1 MRTQL
6 LTIFLTIV
14 ILLTFISLASDLRI
28 YRIVSPSMEPSLPV
42 GSLIIVSLTEPIE
55 VGDIVAYELEVSG
68 RSYTLVHRVVDI
80 RDNVY
85 LIKADVDDSSLGEI
99 VKAENIIGKVV
110 LAIPFLGYLAGVIIA
125 IPAIIILIPLIAKKG
140 GVGFPVAAFTSFLP
154 SILPLQGMA
163 LSIGR
168 IPFTLLMVSAVTIGR
183 IIELKEKDMAEIIY
197 TLVTAVSIIN
207 LSVVEMVREIVH

>member
-6 LTIFLTIV
+6 LTIFLTTV

-125 IPAIIILIPLIAKKG
+125 VPAIIILIPLIAKKG

-168 IPFTLLMVSAVTIGR
+168 IPFTLLMVSAVIIGR

-197 TLVTAVSIIN
+197 TLVAAVSIIN

>member
-6 LTIFLTIV
+6 LTIFLTTV
-14 ILLTFISLASDLRI
+14 ILLTFISLASDSRI

-125 IPAIIILIPLIAKKG
+125 VPAIIILIP
-140 GVGFPVAAFTSFLP
+140 
-154 SILPLQGMA
+154 
-163 LSIGR
+163 
-168 IPFTLLMVSAVTIGR
+168 
-183 IIELKEKDMAEIIY
+183 
-197 TLVTAVSIIN
+197 
-207 LSVVEMVREIVH
+207 

>member
-6 LTIFLTIV
+6 LTIFLTTV
-14 ILLTFISLASDLRI
+14 ILLTFISLASDSRI

-110 LAIPFLGYLAGVIIA
+110 LAIPFLG
-125 IPAIIILIPLIAKKG
+125 
-140 GVGFPVAAFTSFLP
+140 
-154 SILPLQGMA
+154 
-163 LSIGR
+163 
-168 IPFTLLMVSAVTIGR
+168 
-183 IIELKEKDMAEIIY
+183 
-197 TLVTAVSIIN
+197 
-207 LSVVEMVREIVH
+207 